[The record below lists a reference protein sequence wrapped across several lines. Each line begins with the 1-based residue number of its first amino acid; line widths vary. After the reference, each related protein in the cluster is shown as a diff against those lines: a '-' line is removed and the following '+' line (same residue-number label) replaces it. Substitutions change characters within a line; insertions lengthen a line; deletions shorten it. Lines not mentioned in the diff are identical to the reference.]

1 MSSNNSEPVLDLVT
15 AGIGVL
21 GVAVAVK
28 GVTVF
33 STAANISFSFSAM
46 LRFPRPPSYDLCST
60 GPTRK
65 PAKCC
70 QANAKP
76 HLAKSSED
84 EQERR
89 ESEKL

>member
-15 AGIGVL
+15 AEIGVL

-28 GVTVF
+28 GVTGF
-33 STAANISFSFSAM
+33 STAGNISSASQQCSPS
-46 LRFPRPPSYDLCST
+46 PRPPSGDPRST
-60 GPTRK
+60 GPTHK

-76 HLAKSSED
+76 HLASSED